1 MAFLLFLVPF
11 VNVLMIFLIIFQM
24 AKVFGKGF
32 LFGLGLLFLPVIS
45 FRFSLLETAGTS
57 VRNSNS
63 VGKKRTALTGSMP
76 LN

>member
-32 LFGLGLLFLPVIS
+32 LFGLGLLFLPVIFFPVLAFGDS
-45 FRFSLLETAGTS
+45 RYIG
-57 VRNSNS
+57 
-63 VGKKRTALTGSMP
+63 P
-76 LN
+76 

>member
-32 LFGLGLLFLPVIS
+32 LFGLGLLFLPVS
-45 FRFSLLETAGTS
+45 AFCVYCYTTVLL
-57 VRNSNS
+57 
-63 VGKKRTALTGSMP
+63 
-76 LN
+76 